1 MQLVRI
7 KQDNKNQK
15 LKTIKGLDQGLY
27 YRPQINK
34 EDTFS
39 QKMVNENQEVL
50 VSSVLSKEK
59 PSSSSSSP
67 SSSPSTS
74 IHPPRG
80 QRQEPE
86 KKISNSF
93 EIELDPFTTVVLSQ
107 L

>member
-15 LKTIKGLDQGLY
+15 LKTIKQGLY

-59 PSSSSSSP
+59 SSSSSS
-67 SSSPSTS
+67 TS
-74 IHPPRG
+74 IQPPRG

>member
-1 MQLVRI
+1 MRI
-7 KQDNKNQK
+7 EQDNKDQK
-15 LKTIKGLDQGLY
+15 PKTTKQGLY
-27 YRPQINK
+27 YRPQITK
-34 EDTFS
+34 EDTSS

-50 VSSVLSKEK
+50 VSSVLSKGK
-59 PSSSSSSP
+59 PSSS